1 MEESVG
7 YSDLQEVMLRGLERV
22 WKAQGREGTL
32 EEFMQKRMNISEE
45 EKIREYVEIEN
56 RKPGNLHEADGFDCK
71 KCLNRGE
78 IWHAGFN
85 GKHWQEVTSPCSC
98 MKTRASIKRM
108 ERSGLKDSLKKFSE
122 FEATEQWQ
130 TNMLN
135 VAQAYAQADFSNG
148 ESLFIGGAVG
158 GGKTHV
164 CSAVCRELL
173 YRGHE
178 VIYMP
183 WLNESKRLKAIANKE
198 NGAEE
203 VAVYSKAEILYI
215 DDLFKPTPEQ
225 PSPTG
230 PDVRLA
236 YEIINYRYINKLP
249 MIISC
254 EFYMDEL
261 LEFDEA
267 TISRLYERSKEYA
280 INVARM
286 PGRNYR
292 MKGAGF
298 RV

>member
-1 MEESVG
+1 MEGDIQGV
-7 YSDLQEVMLRGLERV
+7 LKRGLEQL
-22 WKAQGREGTL
+22 WKAQGRDGTFA
-32 EEFMQKRMNISEE
+32 EFMEQRMNMSEE
-45 EKIREYVEIEN
+45 DKVREQVAMEN
-56 RKPGNLHEADGFDCK
+56 CKPGNLNERDGYDCK
-71 KCLNRGE
+71 KCLNRGQ
-78 IWHAGFN
+78 IWEAWFD
-85 GKHWQEVTSPCSC
+85 GKHWKESFVTCSC
-98 MKTRASIKRM
+98 MKVRASIKRM
-108 ERSGLKDSLKKFSE
+108 ERSGLKDSLKRFSE
-122 FEATEQWQ
+122 FKASEQWQ

-203 VAVYSKAEILYI
+203 VAVYSRAEILYI

-225 PSPTG
+225 PDPTG
-230 PDVRLA
+230 ADIRLA

-249 MIISC
+249 MIVSC
-254 EFYMDEL
+254 EKYMTEL
-261 LEFDEA
+261 LEYDEA
-267 TISRLYERSKEYA
+267 TISRLYERAKQFTVNIE
-280 INVARM
+280 RK

-292 MKGAGF
+292 MRGAGII
-298 RV
+298 V

>member
-1 MEESVG
+1 MDESIG
-7 YSDLQEVMLRGLERV
+7 YGGLQEAMHRGLKRIWEASER
-22 WKAQGREGTL
+22 ECSF
-32 EEFMQKRMNISEE
+32 EEFLQKRLSMTEE
-45 EKIREYVEIEN
+45 EKIRWYVEIEN
-56 RKPGNLHEADGFDCK
+56 RKAGNFHESDGFDCK

-78 IWHAGFN
+78 IWHASFN
-85 GKHWQEVTSPCSC
+85 GKYWQQTRSPCSC

-135 VAQAYAQADFSNG
+135 VAQEYAQADFSNG

-158 GGKTHV
+158 CGKTHI
-164 CSAVCRELL
+164 CAAVCREFL
-173 YRGHE
+173 YKGHE

-198 NGAEE
+198 NGVEE
-203 VAVYSKAEILYI
+203 VAVYSRAGILYI

-225 PSPTG
+225 PTPNG
-230 PDVRLA
+230 PDIRLA

-249 MIISC
+249 TIISC
-254 EFYMDEL
+254 EFYMEEL

-267 TISRLYERSKEYA
+267 TISRLYERSKGYTV
-280 INVARM
+280 NVARL

-292 MKGAGF
+292 MKGAGV